1 MEASDTRTTTPRPR
15 AGWRRHIGTVVL
27 CWLFVVFDGY
37 DLIVYG
43 TVVPGISREWGIDA
57 GAAGLIGSL
66 AFLGMIVGALLG
78 GRLCDTLGR
87 KRVLL
92 GGMLVFSLTT
102 AACAVAGG
110 PAVFGTLRLL
120 AGLGLGALIVAANA
134 LLADIT
140 PDRLRPV
147 VATVLMSGVPAG
159 GSIAAVLGI
168 GVIPTFGWRWMF
180 APALL
185 PVLVLLP
192 LGIRY
197 LRESVAA
204 ARGTAADPGY
214 ATILRPPLLVVSLLF
229 SVAVAATFVTWYGL
243 GTWLPGI
250 LQRLGYGLVSA
261 LTLVLALNLGAIV
274 GSVFTAWAGSRFG
287 AVRAAAG
294 AMSLTGCALFVM
306 STGPT
311 QAALYPL
318 VVVAGMGAHGT
329 SCLVTAAVAAYYP
342 PELRGTAMGWAIGTG
357 RVGAVLAPTVTGLI
371 LSSGGGPGGSL
382 IFFAVCGVVAAAF
395 YLLLSRWPA
404 ARREYA
410 PAQVQV

>member
-1 MEASDTRTTTPRPR
+1 MQADDTRTTTPAQVRW
-15 AGWRRHIGTVVL
+15 GRHIGTVVL

-43 TVVPGISREWGIDA
+43 TVVPSISRQWGIDA
-57 GAAGLIGSL
+57 GTAGLIGSL

-87 KRVLL
+87 KRILL
-92 GGMLVFSLTT
+92 GGMVVFSLATV
-102 AACAVAGG
+102 ACAVAGG
-110 PAVFGTLRLL
+110 PAVFGALRLF

-168 GVIPTFGWRWMF
+168 GVIPTLGWRWMF

-204 ARGTAADPGY
+204 ARRSAADPGY
-214 ATILRPPLLVVSLLF
+214 ATILRPPLLGVSLLF
-229 SVAVAATFVTWYGL
+229 AVAVAATFATWYGL

-250 LQRLGYGLVSA
+250 MQRLGYGLDSA
-261 LTLVLALNLGAIV
+261 LTLALALNLGAIA
-274 GSVFTAWAGSRFG
+274 GSVFTAWAGKRFG
-287 AVRAAAG
+287 AVPAAAG
-294 AMSLTGCALFVM
+294 AMGLSGCALVVM
-306 STGPT
+306 SADPT
-311 QAALYPL
+311 QATLYLL

-329 SCLVTAAVAAYYP
+329 SCLVSAAVAAYYP
-342 PELRGTAMGWAIGTG
+342 PVLRGTGMGWAIGTG
-357 RVGAVLAPTVTGLI
+357 RVGAVLAPSVTGLV

-382 IFFAVCGVVAAAF
+382 AFFAVCGLVAAACF
-395 YLLLSRWPA
+395 LLLSRWPA
-404 ARREYA
+404 AGREYVPA
-410 PAQVQV
+410 PVQV